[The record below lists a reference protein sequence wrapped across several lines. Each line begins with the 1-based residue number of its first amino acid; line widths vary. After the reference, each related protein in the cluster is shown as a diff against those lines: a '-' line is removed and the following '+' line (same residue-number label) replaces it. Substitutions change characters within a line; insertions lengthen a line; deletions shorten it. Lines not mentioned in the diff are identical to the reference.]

1 MLVTLLALGAEAADP
16 EGVPVT
22 VRVVDTRGEPL
33 ATAVVRHREE
43 KDRHRVNAET
53 GEWTA
58 RVLYLPDGTE
68 RFFAKGMELELE
80 VSAPGYRTERVLYR
94 VRRRRNIFEVPLSRL
109 TIAPS
114 QESARDVEVP
124 MPRPRPLDK

>member
-1 MLVTLLALGAEAADP
+1 MLPFLVAMRALGANP

-22 VRVVDTRGEPL
+22 VRVLDDTGDPL

-58 RVLYLPDGTE
+58 RVLYLPDGRE
-68 RFFAKGMELELE
+68 RFIEKGMELDLE

-94 VRRRRNIFEVPLSRL
+94 VR
-109 TIAPS
+109 
-114 QESARDVEVP
+114 
-124 MPRPRPLDK
+124 